1 MSSILKPGSA
11 EELRQI
17 VEWALAEG
25 TPLAVQGRGSKRAL
39 RPALAAQHVL
49 SLENLAGVLDYQPE
63 ELVLTAH
70 AGTRLS
76 EIEALL
82 AQRNQMLAF
91 EPPDL
96 GAILGGPP
104 DEASIGGTLACNLA
118 GPRRLSAGAARD
130 HFLGFQAV
138 NGRAERFKSGGKV
151 VKNVTGYDL
160 SKLMAGSRGTLAVLD
175 EVTVKVL
182 PAPESTATML
192 IAGLGDDDAIALLCA
207 AMGSPHEVSGAAHL
221 PMPAA
226 GRSGIDAVRE
236 IGGAI
241 TALRVE
247 GVPPSVEAR
256 CGALEQAFGSRAPV
270 IRLDTLQ
277 SRGFWR
283 ELRDA
288 RPLWRDGVAS
298 TGRTLWRLSVP
309 PAAGA
314 AVVAA
319 IRLHI
324 PGAEVQ
330 YDWSGGLV
338 WLSLPAATGN
348 PSASVDT
355 ALAAIGG
362 HASLIVGPPALHAAR
377 VSADMSSPLGALSQR
392 IRESFDPK
400 GIFAR

>member
-1 MSSILKPGSA
+1 MSSILKPDSA
-11 EELRQI
+11 EELRQV

-25 TPLAVQGRGSKRAL
+25 TRLAVQGRGSKRAL
-39 RPALAAQHVL
+39 RSSLAAAHVL

-104 DEASIGGTLACNLA
+104 DQASIGGTLACNLA

-151 VKNVTGYDL
+151 MKNVTGYDL
-160 SKLMAGSRGTLAVLD
+160 SKLLAGSRGTLAVLD

-182 PAPESTATML
+182 PAPESTATLL
-192 IAGLGDDDAIALLCA
+192 IAGLGDEAAIALLCR
-207 AMGSPHEVSGAAHL
+207 AMGNPHEVSGAAHL

-226 GRSGIDAVRE
+226 ARSGIDAVRA
-236 IGGAI
+236 IGSAV

-256 CGALEQAFGSRAPV
+256 HGALEQTFGDRGPV
-270 IRLDTLQ
+270 VRLDTLQ

-288 RPLWRDGVAS
+288 RPLWSDGVVSA
-298 TGRTLWRLSVP
+298 GRTLWRLSVP
-309 PAAGA
+309 PASGA
-314 AVVAA
+314 AVVAR
-319 IRLHI
+319 IRART
-324 PGAEVQ
+324 PAAEVQ

-338 WLSLPAATGN
+338 WLSLPAAAGD
-348 PSASVDT
+348 PSASVD
-355 ALAAIGG
+355 AAVAAIGG

-392 IRESFDPK
+392 LRESFDPK

>member
-1 MSSILKPGSA
+1 MSSTLKPGSA

-17 VEWALAEG
+17 VEWALSEQ
-25 TPLAVQGRGSKRAL
+25 TTLAVEGRGSKRAL
-39 RPALAAQHVL
+39 RPTLSGPHVL

-96 GAILGGPP
+96 GAVLGGPP

-118 GPRRLSAGAARD
+118 GPRRISAGAARD

-151 VKNVTGYDL
+151 MKNVTGYDL

-182 PAPESTATML
+182 PAPESTATLL

-221 PMPAA
+221 PMPIAV
-226 GRSGIDAVRE
+226 RSGIDPVRS
-236 IGGAI
+236 IGGAV
-241 TALRVE
+241 TALRIE

-256 CGALEQAFGSRAPV
+256 RSALEQAFGACGPV
-270 IRLDTLQ
+270 VRLDTLQ
-277 SRGFWR
+277 SHGFWR
-283 ELRDA
+283 ELRDG
-288 RPLWRDGVAS
+288 RPLWSGDMAPS
-298 TGRTLWRLSVP
+298 ARTLWRLSVP
-309 PAAGA
+309 PASGA
-314 AVVAA
+314 AVVAR
-319 IRLHI
+319 IRAHVSGI
-324 PGAEVQ
+324 EAQ
-330 YDWSGGLV
+330 YDWSGGLI
-338 WLSLPAATGN
+338 WLSLPEAGSDASAAVDAAV
-348 PSASVDT
+348 AS
-355 ALAAIGG
+355 IGG
-362 HASLIVGPPALHAAR
+362 HASLIAGPPALHAAR
-377 VSADMSSPLGALSQR
+377 AASGGSSALTALSRR

-400 GIFAR
+400 GIFAG

>member
-25 TPLAVQGRGSKRAL
+25 TSLAVQGRGSKRAL
-39 RPALAAQHVL
+39 RPTLAAAHVL
-49 SLENLAGVLDYQPE
+49 SLDNLAGVLDYQPE

-82 AQRNQMLAF
+82 TQRNQMLAF

-104 DEASIGGTLACNLA
+104 DQASIGGTLACNLA
-118 GPRRLSAGAARD
+118 GPRRISAGAARD

-151 VKNVTGYDL
+151 MKNVTGYDL

-182 PAPESTATML
+182 PAPESTATLL

-221 PMPAA
+221 PMPIAA
-226 GRSGIDAVRE
+226 RSSIDPVRG
-236 IGGAI
+236 IGGAV
-241 TALRVE
+241 TALRLE

-256 CGALEQAFGSRAPV
+256 RSGLEQTFGDRGPV
-270 IRLDTLQ
+270 VRLDTLQ

-288 RPLWRDGVAS
+288 RPLWDDGRVS

-309 PAAGA
+309 PASGA
-314 AVVAA
+314 TVVAA
-319 IRLHI
+319 IRVHV
-324 PGAEVQ
+324 PDAEAQ
-330 YDWSGGLV
+330 YDWSGGLI
-338 WLSLPAATGN
+338 WLSLPAAAG
-348 PSASVDT
+348 SAST
-355 ALAAIGG
+355 ALDAAVAGIGG

-377 VSADMSSPLGALSQR
+377 ATVGTSSALDALSQR
-392 IRESFDPK
+392 LRESFDPK